1 MRLRERFEITRPLE
15 EMELALVRAAIA
27 DPRLVD
33 AHEEATLR
41 TALSLARL
49 YKVNHEGRDVGVG
62 AFLAPFREDLSRRLG
77 PVLLPAKGK
86 LTRAQLLP
94 HLRDLKERTTNTRDQ
109 LVRRFADRL
118 PFEAI
123 DRELREKA
131 LVLVMGGGGGTAYV
145 YLGVMSLLDEYGLQP
160 KLLVG
165 TSMGSILAL
174 FRSRMPRFEQDEV
187 VGIVRSLSWRKL
199 FRTLSTEN
207 RYGVPAALRL
217 FLRSGIGRYF
227 GVDSRGSEGPRLK
240 DLPVKT
246 IIAVSGIRKG
256 KLPHPLEFYEK
267 LISTSPRWLLNPMI
281 LPRWFS
287 AIAEFTARPDILTR
301 VHLGAD
307 EGTGEFDALDAAG
320 FSSAVPGVIH
330 YDVFRD
336 DPRMHALLD
345 PVHGRSRHRALHRR
359 RPGGQRARAGG
370 VARGAQ
376 GRDRHAQRL
385 HPRAQRLLHEAE
397 HPAVADAGARRR
409 GERLAQPPLGA
420 PVARLP
426 AHPGPA
432 GDRPHG
438 GATARGGAARP
449 HGPRLGHAGG
459 RPGDVAAAQ
468 AGAAARLEPLPWLP
482 ASCQSPSHELDFER
496 RVEGRPGVDGRPVD
510 PLGVGHRARD
520 DARAPLR
527 AGRVRGHPRLPGE
540 ERQAGDLPPA

>member
-1 MRLRERFEITRPLE
+1 V
-15 EMELALVRAAIA
+15 A
-27 DPRLVD
+27 
-33 AHEEATLR
+33 
-41 TALSLARL
+41 
-49 YKVNHEGRDVGVG
+49 
-62 AFLAPFREDLSRRLG
+62 RRLG
-77 PVLLPAKGK
+77 PLLLSGGK

-94 HLRDLKERTTNTRDQ
+94 HLRDLKERTLNTRDQ
-109 LVRRFADRL
+109 LARRCADRL
-118 PFEAI
+118 PFAAI
-123 DRELREKA
+123 DKELREKA

-145 YLGVMSLLDEYGLQP
+145 YLGAMSLLDEYGLQP

-267 LISTSPRWLLNPMI
+267 LISTSPRWLLNPLI

-307 EGTGEFDALDAAG
+307 EGTDEFDALDAAG
-320 FSSAVPGVIH
+320 FSSALPGVIH

-336 DPRMHALLD
+336 DPRMHALLTQYMGD
-345 PVHGRSRHRALHRR
+345 HGIARFID
-359 RPGGQRARAGG
+359 GGLVDNMPARAAWRAVHKGEIG
-370 VARGAQ
+370 TRNAFILALNGFSMKLSTPLWLMLQRVAELNVSRNRPWAHLVHDFPRTLSPLVLVPTVEELLEAVQ
-376 GRDRHAQRL
+376 VGRAALAWEMQ
-385 HPRAQRLLHEAE
+385 
-397 HPAVADAGARRR
+397 VIARMM
-409 GERLAQPPLGA
+409 APL
-420 PVARLP
+420 
-426 AHPGPA
+426 
-432 GDRPHG
+432 
-438 GATARGGAARP
+438 
-449 HGPRLGHAGG
+449 PRLG
-459 RPGDVAAAQ
+459 
-468 AGAAARLEPLPWLP
+468 
-482 ASCQSPSHELDFER
+482 
-496 RVEGRPGVDGRPVD
+496 
-510 PLGVGHRARD
+510 
-520 DARAPLR
+520 
-527 AGRVRGHPRLPGE
+527 
-540 ERQAGDLPPA
+540 PPPT

>member
-27 DPRLVD
+27 EPKLID

-49 YKVNHEGRDVGVG
+49 YKVNHEGRDVGLG
-62 AFLAPFREDLSRRLG
+62 AYLDPFREDLARRLG
-77 PVLLPAKGK
+77 PLLLPPGSAK

-94 HLRDLKERTTNTRDQ
+94 HLRDLKERTINTREQ
-109 LVRRFADRL
+109 VVRRVAHRV
-118 PFEAI
+118 PAEAI
-123 DRELREKA
+123 DRELREKS

-145 YLGVMSLLDEYGLQP
+145 YLGAMSLLDEYGLRP

-165 TSMGSILAL
+165 TSMGSILSL

-227 GVDSRGSEGPRLK
+227 GVDSRGSEGPKLE

-267 LISTSPRWLLNPMI
+267 LISLSPRWLLNPMI

-307 EGTGEFDALDAAG
+307 EGTEEFDALDAAG
-320 FSSAVPGVIH
+320 FSSALPGVIH
-330 YDVFRD
+330 YDVLRE
-336 DPRMHALLD
+336 DPRMHSLLTQYMGD
-345 PVHGRSRHRALHRR
+345 HGIARFID
-359 RPGGQRARAGG
+359 GGLVDNLPARAAWRAVHKGEIG
-370 VARGAQ
+370 TRNAFILALNGFSMKLTTPLWLML
-376 GRDRHAQRL
+376 QRL
-385 HPRAQRLLHEAE
+385 AEVNVSRNRPWAHLVHDFPKTLSPLVIVPTVEQLLEAVQLGRT
-397 HPAVADAGARRR
+397 A
-409 GERLAQPPLGA
+409 LAWEMQVISRMLA
-420 PVARLP
+420 
-426 AHPGPA
+426 
-432 GDRPHG
+432 
-438 GATARGGAARP
+438 
-449 HGPRLGHAGG
+449 
-459 RPGDVAAAQ
+459 
-468 AGAAARLEPLPWLP
+468 PLPKL
-482 ASCQSPSHELDFER
+482 
-496 RVEGRPGVDGRPVD
+496 
-510 PLGVGHRARD
+510 
-520 DARAPLR
+520 
-527 AGRVRGHPRLPGE
+527 
-540 ERQAGDLPPA
+540 